1 MNLYTLNLRTKE
13 GREQLEA
20 FISSICS
27 SFGNQREKREELIEL
42 YKFYSGKKLTKSRPS
57 DTVQEFNKK
66 TGSIIINQANL
77 KRYKLGLSKLR
88 ILINEFLSMNIVFS
102 ILSMD
107 RDSNINRADRFKTLE
122 SLSLAKSTI
131 ETIQEEGYDVYSGM
145 DVPDPDEME
154 DKDVMS
160 IRLEHEVDMQ
170 RYIEEKEL
178 DKDLKGEL
186 EKQMVAVI
194 TTNHCFGK
202 VEKGPDGKLTFRSI
216 APYNMVAPTTTSQW
230 SDGMTYIG
238 EMQELTL
245 ADILRSYTLEE
256 EDIEELKKA
265 GGTIGEGDNR
275 RFKVFTVQF
284 VNAGK
289 PFYVKTENVNGKQNV
304 SVINDKEFNR
314 NRKKYLDQK
323 MKGEIQLERV
333 MKERVYEAVF
343 VESPIAKVVSL
354 SVVDASSYEDNEG
367 KVRPNYDY
375 LLYRCSLAG
384 DEMVE
389 PIASMIRNIDEDYD
403 YIRHLIK
410 IELNKPQGSYMAYDE
425 GKQPK
430 SVKSYNEL
438 IARMRETGEIRYN
451 SSSDGNVSETDGN
464 VTGVSSFTLGSIDL
478 IIQMAN
484 YAMMLEQ
491 TADRITGLNDSRS
504 GLTKANATATTS
516 NNNLEASRTMTYD
529 VFYHVQRFG
538 ERVMTLMCNKL
549 KSHPYE
555 VNPKYSESLMDE
567 NHYDRFIRSFNM
579 TMASFK
585 AFIND
590 GRKDNAII
598 EYIKQTIFPQDIA
611 AGKITSTVIANV
623 LSKRSLVE
631 FVDALQKSEEA
642 FDKKQEQI
650 SRSNMEYEANLRKEE
665 QDGKERIEQI
675 RGENKLREIEAQG
688 RIKSKLNSD
697 QERLR
702 NDAKRNI
709 EQYKQ
714 NAQMRQR
721 EMDANY
727 RHMDVMEAS
736 RTKLQSDMIKAE
748 QKKDQKSS
756 TNTTKK

>member
-1 MNLYTLNLRTKE
+1 M
-13 GREQLEA
+13 
-20 FISSICS
+20 
-27 SFGNQREKREELIEL
+27 
-42 YKFYSGKKLTKSRPS
+42 
-57 DTVQEFNKK
+57 
-66 TGSIIINQANL
+66 
-77 KRYKLGLSKLR
+77 
-88 ILINEFLSMNIVFS
+88 
-102 ILSMD
+102 
-107 RDSNINRADRFKTLE
+107 
-122 SLSLAKSTI
+122 
-131 ETIQEEGYDVYSGM
+131 
-145 DVPDPDEME
+145 
-154 DKDVMS
+154 
-160 IRLEHEVDMQ
+160 H
-170 RYIEEKEL
+170 
-178 DKDLKGEL
+178 
-186 EKQMVAVI
+186 
-194 TTNHCFGK
+194 
-202 VEKGPDGKLTFRSI
+202 
-216 APYNMVAPTTTSQW
+216 
-230 SDGMTYIG
+230 
-238 EMQELTL
+238 
-245 ADILRSYTLEE
+245 
-256 EDIEELKKA
+256 
-265 GGTIGEGDNR
+265 
-275 RFKVFTVQF
+275 
-284 VNAGK
+284 
-289 PFYVKTENVNGKQNV
+289 
-304 SVINDKEFNR
+304 
-314 NRKKYLDQK
+314 
-323 MKGEIQLERV
+323 
-333 MKERVYEAVF
+333 
-343 VESPIAKVVSL
+343 
-354 SVVDASSYEDNEG
+354 
-367 KVRPNYDY
+367 
-375 LLYRCSLAG
+375 
-384 DEMVE
+384 
-389 PIASMIRNIDEDYD
+389 
-403 YIRHLIK
+403 
-410 IELNKPQGSYMAYDE
+410 
-425 GKQPK
+425 
-430 SVKSYNEL
+430 
-438 IARMRETGEIRYN
+438 ETGEIRYN

-464 VTGVSSFTLGSIDL
+464 ATGVSSFTLGSIDL

-549 KSHPYE
+549 KANPYE

-642 FDKKQEQI
+642 FDKKQEQL
-650 SRSNMEYEANLRKEE
+650 SRSNMEYEASLRKEE
-665 QDGKERIEQI
+665 QSGKERIEQI
-675 RGENKLREIEAQG
+675 RGDYRLQEIEAQG

-721 EMDANY
+721 EIDANH

-736 RTKLQSDMIKAE
+736 RTKLQSDIIKAE